1 MSRSVYGKS
10 QNSKTRLD
18 TSETTSMIYWLT
30 LFFVVFFLFFSA
42 FQTALF
48 NGESNQAY
56 VVNSFERPIITAVL
70 WCSIILLL
78 AAVYFFKRWSLKNRA
93 DILSIFVWLIPLA
106 YVLSSFSAAS
116 AHLSTKMILLQVLYA
131 TFFIL
136 GIYLTKNKL
145 GNTIFIN
152 SIMACGYIVVLYGI
166 LNLLGNAYSRDG
178 VMLTD
183 QGMRL
188 TSVFQYANAYAAF
201 LMALLFAGIYLLIQS
216 RVWYSIALHSIM
228 LVPILLSFFLTL
240 SRGGLVVL
248 PIILLLILPF
258 ISLKKQLLYIFYLAL
273 PSLAALAIT
282 DKMDSIGNDIA
293 KRVLATRTVNNDVT
307 LLGLGDPKV
316 MEGWLYFLIT
326 TLGLAAIVT
335 LLHKLLGVRFLDK
348 SISWL
353 SFKFSAFVV
362 PAVTVLV
369 GLFGIYILVSDSP
382 IRNMLPDTLEQ
393 RIENINFEQHSV
405 LERATFYKDSFKL
418 IKDHPVLGAGGGGW
432 AALYEKYQNN
442 PYTSRQAHNF
452 FLQFWIEVG
461 TLGILILAAFLIY
474 IFYQYVRSYIKGDE
488 TTRNSKFVFYIVA
501 VSLLVH
507 SSIDFEMSYAFIA
520 SLVYLCLGGMVSG
533 ISLYE
538 LPFTK
543 RPFITKFRI
552 TYPLALGAIAIT
564 TFIFSAVQLSANNK
578 FSLALNNAAAQKPLQ
593 DIMTPLNEA
602 LELQSNHPDYVAT
615 KVGFLTQLY
624 NQNKNEDMYNEAI
637 KLLQDTKLK
646 ETNNKVLF
654 GQELQLYTIKNDQT
668 NIAALV
674 GEGLNK
680 FPWDNSLYERNATLN
695 LVQYDQARVAN
706 KTTANLYGDNILDTY
721 NAAMQKVKHLE
732 TLPKGQ
738 LQGASFTLTPDIVTS
753 AAHVYFSRGDFSSSE
768 NVLKGFTGGNI
779 DDAKTQLVVRLYLA
793 SIMRQG
799 KSDQELYNKL
809 IAKNPN
815 EKAEI
820 DKLLKA
826 AL

>member
-1 MSRSVYGKS
+1 MSKPVYGKKQS
-10 QNSKTRLD
+10 TKTRIEMSD
-18 TSETTSMIYWLT
+18 TTTMIYWLT
-30 LFFVVFFLFFSA
+30 LFFVVFFLFFSS

-93 DILSIFVWLIPLA
+93 DILSLFVWLIPLA
-106 YVLSSFSAAS
+106 YVLSSFSAGS

-145 GNTIFIN
+145 GNTILIN
-152 SIMACGYIVVLYGI
+152 SIMVCGYIVVFYGI

-183 QGMRL
+183 DGLRL

-201 LMALLFAGIYLLIQS
+201 LMALLFAGIYLLIHS
-216 RVWYSIALHSIM
+216 RVWYAIALHSVM

-258 ISLKKQLLYIFYLAL
+258 ISLKKQLLFILYLAL

-282 DKMDSIGNDIA
+282 DKMDALGNDIA

-335 LLHKLLGVRFLDK
+335 LLHKLLGIRFLDK
-348 SISWL
+348 SVSWL

-382 IRNMLPDTLEQ
+382 VRNMLPDTLEQ

-405 LERATFYKDSFKL
+405 LERTTFYKDSFKL
-418 IKDHPVLGAGGGGW
+418 IKDYPVLGAGGGGW

-461 TLGILILAAFLIY
+461 TLGIIILAVFLIY

-488 TTRNSKFVFYIVA
+488 SSRNSKFVFYIVA
-501 VSLLVH
+501 ISLLVH

-520 SLVYLCLGGMVSG
+520 ALVYLCLGGMVSG
-533 ISLYE
+533 ISPNE

-543 RPFITKFRI
+543 RHFITKFRI

-578 FSLALNNAAAQKPLQ
+578 FSSSLNNAAAQKPLQ

-668 NIAALV
+668 KIAALV

-695 LVQYDQARVAN
+695 LVQYDQARVTN
-706 KTTANLYGDNILDTY
+706 KTTANLYGENILDTY
-721 NAAMQKVKHLE
+721 NAALQKVKHLE

-738 LQGASFTLTPDIVTS
+738 MQGASFTLTPDIVTS
-753 AAHVYFSRGDFSSSE
+753 AAHVYFTRGDFSSSE
-768 NVLKGFTGGNI
+768 NVLKSFIGGNI
-779 DDAKTQLVVRLYLA
+779 DDAKTQLIIRLYLA

-809 IAKNPN
+809 IAKTPN
-815 EKAEI
+815 EKVEI

-826 AL
+826 AP

>member
-1 MSRSVYGKS
+1 MSKPVYGKS
-10 QNSKTRLD
+10 KSSKAQLSTP
-18 TSETTSMIYWLT
+18 ETTSMIYWLT

-78 AAVYFFKRWSLKNRA
+78 AAVYLFKRWSLKNRT
-93 DILSIFVWLIPLA
+93 DILSLFVWLIPLV

-145 GNTIFIN
+145 GNTIIIT
-152 SIMACGYIVVLYGI
+152 SIMACGYIVVIYGI

-183 QGMRL
+183 QGLRM

-201 LMALLFAGIYLLIQS
+201 LMALLFACLYLLIHS
-216 RVWYSIALHSIM
+216 RAWYAIALHSVM
-228 LVPILLSFFLTL
+228 LIPILLSFFLTL

-258 ISLKKQLLYIFYLAL
+258 ISLKKQLLYILYLAL

-282 DKMDSIGNDIA
+282 DKMDSLGNDIV
-293 KRVLATRTVNNDVT
+293 KRVLATRTANNNVT

-326 TLGLAAIVT
+326 TFCLGAVVT
-335 LLHKLLGVRFLDK
+335 ILHKLLGVRFLDR
-348 SISWL
+348 SVSWL

-382 IRNMLPDTLEQ
+382 IRKMLPDTLEQ
-393 RIENINFEQHSV
+393 RIANINFEQHSV

-418 IKDHPVLGAGGGGW
+418 IKDYPVLGAGGGGW

-461 TLGILILAAFLIY
+461 TLGILILTLFLIY
-474 IFYQYVRSYIKGDE
+474 ILYQYIRSYIKGDE
-488 TTRNSKFVFYIVA
+488 TSRNSKFVFYIVV

-507 SSIDFEMSYAFIA
+507 STIDFEMSYAFIA
-520 SLVYLCLGGMVSG
+520 ALVYLCLGGMVSG
-533 ISLYE
+533 ISSDE
-538 LPFTK
+538 LAFTK
-543 RPFITKFRI
+543 RPYITKFRV
-552 TYPLALGAIAIT
+552 TYPIILGAIGVT

-578 FSLALNNAAAQKPLQ
+578 YSLSLKNAASQKPLQ
-593 DIMTPLNEA
+593 DVMTPLNEA
-602 LELQSNHPDYVAT
+602 LELQPNHPDYVAT

-624 NQNKNEDMYNEAI
+624 NQNKDENIYNEAV
-637 KLLQDTKLK
+637 KLLQDSKLK

-654 GQELQLYTIKNDQT
+654 GQELQLYTIKNDQAK
-668 NIAALV
+668 IAALV
-674 GEGLNK
+674 SEGLSK

-695 LVQYDQARVAN
+695 LVQYDQARATN
-706 KTTANLYGDNILDTY
+706 KPTANLYGDQVLDTY
-721 NAAMQKVKHLE
+721 NAALQKVKHLE

-738 LQGASFTLTPDIVTS
+738 LQGASFILTPNILTP
-753 AAHVYFSRGDFSSSE
+753 AAQVYFSRGEFSSSE
-768 NVLKGFTGGNI
+768 NILKGSIGGNI
-779 DDAKTQLVVRLYLA
+779 DDASTQLIVRLYLA
-793 SIMRQG
+793 SIMKQG
-799 KSDQELYNKL
+799 KSDQDLYNKL
-809 IAKNPN
+809 IAKNP
-815 EKAEI
+815 
-820 DKLLKA
+820 
-826 AL
+826 

>member
-1 MSRSVYGKS
+1 MSRPVYGKS
-10 QNSKTRLD
+10 HNSKTRLD

-70 WCSIILLL
+70 WCSIILFL

-93 DILSIFVWLIPLA
+93 DILSLFVWLIPLA

-136 GIYLTKNKL
+136 GIYLTKNNL
-145 GNTIFIN
+145 GNTIVIN
-152 SIMACGYIVVLYGI
+152 SIMVCGYIVVIYGI

-183 QGMRL
+183 QGLRM

-201 LMALLFAGIYLLIQS
+201 LMALLFACIYLLIHS
-216 RVWYSIALHSIM
+216 RAWYAIALHSVM

-248 PIILLLILPF
+248 PIILLLVLPF
-258 ISLKKQLLYIFYLAL
+258 ISLKKQLLFILYLAVS
-273 PSLAALAIT
+273 SLAALTIT
-282 DKMDSIGNDIA
+282 DKMDALGNDIV
-293 KRVLATRTVNNDVT
+293 KRVLTTRTTNNDVT

-316 MEGWLYFLIT
+316 MEGWLYFSIT

-335 LLHKLLGVRFLDK
+335 LLHKLLGIRFLDRPVL
-348 SISWL
+348 WL

-369 GLFGIYILVSDSP
+369 GLFGIYILISDSP
-382 IRNMLPDTLEQ
+382 IRKMLPDTLEQ

-418 IKDHPVLGAGGGGW
+418 IKDYPVLGAGGGGW

-461 TLGILILAAFLIY
+461 TLGIIILAVFLIY

-488 TTRNSKFVFYIVA
+488 TSRNSKFVFYIVA
-501 VSLLVH
+501 ISLLIH

-520 SLVYLCLGGMVSG
+520 ALVYLCLGGMVSG
-533 ISLYE
+533 ISSDE
-538 LPFTK
+538 LSFTK
-543 RPFITKFRI
+543 RQFITKFRI
-552 TYPLALGAIAIT
+552 TYPIVIGAIAIT
-564 TFIFSAVQLSANNK
+564 TFIFSAVHLSANNK
-578 FSLALNNAAAQKPLQ
+578 YSLSLKNAAAQKPLQ

-602 LELQSNHPDYVAT
+602 LELQRNHPDYVAT

-624 NQNKNEDMYNEAI
+624 NQNKDESMYNEAI
-637 KLLQDTKLK
+637 KLLQDSKLK
-646 ETNNKVLF
+646 ETNNKILF

-668 NIAALV
+668 KIAALV
-674 GEGLNK
+674 SEGLNK
-680 FPWDNSLYERNATLN
+680 FPWDNSMYERSATLN
-695 LVQYDQARVAN
+695 LVLFDQARATN
-706 KTTANLYGDNILDTY
+706 KTLANQYGDNVL
-721 NAAMQKVKHLE
+721 NAYDAALQKVQHLE

-738 LQGASFTLTPDIVTS
+738 MQGASFTLTSDILAS
-753 AAHVYFSRGDFSSSE
+753 AAQVYFSRGDFSSAE
-768 NVLKGFTGGNI
+768 TLLKGSIGGTI
-779 DDAKTQLVVRLYLA
+779 DDVKTQLLVRLYLA
-793 SIMRQG
+793 SIMKQG

-820 DKLLKA
+820 DKMLKA